1 MRRLIPILVLAVL
14 LTGCKVKV
22 DQGFELNSDGSGTAS
37 IVFGFDEE
45 LLELMGSF
53 APGDDPLDQM
63 TSDLPAGWEASDWSE
78 GVFSGVEASTG
89 FDDLSELHSLASM
102 VFSGEDGLFEAFLVE
117 ETGDGGFRFEATMSG
132 ETLEEGLEGVDGFD
146 FGGSVG
152 DLSEA
157 FFDAEIKVKFPGDIV
172 DHNADA
178 QEADGTLVWNVHLTD
193 SGRVISAESAPG
205 GGLPLIPIAGAAALL
220 LAIGAV
226 IALRRRGP
234 DPSVVVPDGETPT
247 PVAVPAG
254 RPFDGDPF
262 G

>member
-45 LLELMGSF
+45 LMELMGSF
-53 APGDDPLDQM
+53 APGDDPLDQI
-63 TSDLPAGWEASDWSE
+63 TSDLPAGWDASDWSE
-78 GVFSGVEASTG
+78 GAFTGLEASTE
-89 FDDLSELHSLASM
+89 FDNLAELHSLASM
-102 VFSGEDGLFEAFLVE
+102 VFSGEDGLFETFLVQ
-117 ETGDGGFRFEATMSG
+117 ETGDGGFRFEAAMSG
-132 ETLEEGLEGVDGFD
+132 ETLEEGLQGVEGFD
-146 FGGSVG
+146 LGGSIN

-172 DHNADA
+172 NHNADA
-178 QEADGTLVWNVHLTD
+178 QEGDGTLVWNVHLTD
-193 SGRVISAESAPG
+193 SGRVIRAESAPG

-220 LAIGAV
+220 LAIGVVTAV
-226 IALRRRGP
+226 RRRGP
-234 DPSVVVPDGETPT
+234 SHSVIVPDGETAT

-254 RPFDGDPF
+254 RPVDGDPF